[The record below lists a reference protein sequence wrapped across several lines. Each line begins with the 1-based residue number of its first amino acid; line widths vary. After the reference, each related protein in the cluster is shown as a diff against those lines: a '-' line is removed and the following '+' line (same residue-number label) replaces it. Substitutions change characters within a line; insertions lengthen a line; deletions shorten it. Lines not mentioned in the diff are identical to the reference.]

1 LFLFTG
7 GVYIIYKQ
15 SIDPLIRYIST
26 HIDPSATSLPLRS
39 PRVDQPTTP
48 RLIQKAS
55 RIQILDIQQG
65 NEIMQSMNDAKA
77 KLEQGT
83 RLFFLNKQLG
93 RHYFNNIET

>member
-1 LFLFTG
+1 LNN
-7 GVYIIYKQ
+7 V
-15 SIDPLIRYIST
+15 
-26 HIDPSATSLPLRS
+26 DPSATQLPLRS

-77 KLEQGT
+77 KLEQGMCHETTVRNT
-83 RLFFLNKQLG
+83 RTKVAYQ
-93 RHYFNNIET
+93 T